1 MPTAIRRATVAA
13 LTFALLVPAAALGKA
28 LFRTGKY
35 RGADGAHYLKIA
47 FTAGR
52 SDARELTFSLKR
64 MPDTCTTGGTL
75 SGSQVPYDIP
85 EIPIGEKGVFKLS
98 AESKEKY
105 VPTKVM
111 IRGTLKG
118 SAASGSFRL
127 TYGPLDDG
135 TTCDTGKVSWTA
147 KRRS

>member
-13 LTFALLVPAAALGKA
+13 LTLALLLPAAALGKA
-28 LFRTGKY
+28 VFRTGKY
-35 RGADGAHYLKIA
+35 RGTDGAHLKIA
-47 FTAGR
+47 FIAGR
-52 SDARELTFSLKR
+52 SDVRDLMFSLKR

-85 EIPIGEKGVFKLS
+85 ELPIGKKGVFKLS
-98 AESKEKY
+98 AESNPMY

-127 TYGPLDDG
+127 TYGPLEDG
-135 TTCDTGKVSWTA
+135 TTCDTGKLSWTA
-147 KRRS
+147 KRRP

>member
-13 LTFALLVPAAALGKA
+13 LTLALLLPAGAFGKA

-35 RGADGAHYLKIA
+35 RGTDGDRYLKIA

-64 MPDTCTTGGTL
+64 MPDTCSTGGTL

-85 EIPIGEKGVFKLS
+85 DLPIGKKGLFKLS
-98 AESKEKY
+98 AESNAMY
-105 VPTKVM
+105 VPTKVT
-111 IRGTLKG
+111 IRGKLRG
-118 SAASGSFRL
+118 RAASGTFRL

-135 TTCDTGKVSWTA
+135 TTCDTGNVSWTA
-147 KRRS
+147 KHRS